1 MEWIITAFLTG
12 LLLGAG
18 AGVVGE
24 RYLLPARINQTST
37 YIYNTQTQ
45 QTEVLQ
51 GQYTIVISDSKGIT
65 NININIKGLTNIT
78 LKNAVISNTAKT
90 NL

>member
-24 RYLLPARINQTST
+24 RYLLPARINNTST

-45 QTEVLQ
+45 QTEVFQ
-51 GQYTIVISDSKGIT
+51 GQCTIVVSDARGIT
-65 NININIKGLTNIT
+65 NININIRGLTNIT
-78 LKNAVISNTAKT
+78 ITNATVSNVSKT